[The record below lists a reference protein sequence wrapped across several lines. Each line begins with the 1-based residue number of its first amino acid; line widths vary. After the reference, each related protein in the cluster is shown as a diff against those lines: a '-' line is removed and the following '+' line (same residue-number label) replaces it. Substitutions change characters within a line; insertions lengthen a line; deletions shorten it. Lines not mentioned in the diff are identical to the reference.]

1 MDNQVIDNIL
11 ISMKFR
17 FKNQEITQKIYD
29 SLVLE
34 SKYDPNE
41 RAKTTITLEETSL
54 IINIDAKDSV
64 SARAASNSF
73 LKWVNLS
80 EQILDFVED
89 VTET

>member
-1 MDNQVIDNIL
+1 
-11 ISMKFR
+11 MKFQ
-17 FKNQEITQKIYD
+17 FENQQITQKIYD
-29 SLVLE
+29 SLILE

-41 RAKTTITLEETSL
+41 RAKATITLEEKNL
-54 IINIDAKDSV
+54 IIIIDAKDSV

-80 EQILDFVED
+80 EQILDFVEE